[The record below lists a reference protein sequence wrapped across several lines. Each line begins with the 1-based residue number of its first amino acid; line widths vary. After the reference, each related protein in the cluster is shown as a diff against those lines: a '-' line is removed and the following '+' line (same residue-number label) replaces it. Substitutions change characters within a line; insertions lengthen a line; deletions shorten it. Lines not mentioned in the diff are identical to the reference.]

1 MTKRSPNEFRRD
13 IEMRQRNIVYPDTL
27 RNETRAWRNL
37 ISSKEPLSV
46 LQVVGI
52 LLLYSLVLSVLLLMG
67 YAAFEQFHSTSGS
80 VLNRIIAG
88 FGPWVII
95 VLLCGAVFLLLR
107 WRIQKAL
114 VGGNKRLP
122 LAK

>member
-13 IEMRQRNIVYPDTL
+13 IEMRQRNIVYRDTL

-114 VGGNKRLP
+114 VGGNKRPP